1 MIVFDQSNLFNIIHI
16 ALPLV
21 GIIIPG
27 GLIYMQR
34 HH

>member
-1 MIVFDQSNLFNIIHI
+1 MFDQSNLFNIIYI
-16 ALPLV
+16 ALPLF
-21 GIIIPG
+21 GIVILG